1 MPSKSVREMNQAERR
16 HNSLAARSFH
26 AILLLSLMLGIAAVA
41 FGFTLY
47 ANATKLLY
55 ENKMSDAALTAALTV
70 DRENVARLTERV
82 LERWAQDPETAA
94 ARCEE
99 LKDEDYEKAADFLR
113 TIRYGNRLTTS
124 AIGIPDASGEH
135 FVFVVNANPVE
146 KTLEPG
152 QSVPMDRARLSA
164 LEPVNGRPAAMFLR
178 QANGELACIAAA
190 PVADEAGGTVG
201 YVICGVLLTDV
212 MKGSAGA
219 LWQYVLLLTALAALF
234 AFFALRHMKK
244 TVVEPVN
251 RIASAAEACIADRQA
266 GKRDQEHFHDLS
278 IQTGD
283 EVENLSLLLADMED
297 ELDRYEEDLT
307 RITSEKERIGA
318 ELDLAGQ
325 IQEGMLPSIFPPF
338 PGRSEFDIYASMHPA
353 KELGGD
359 FYDFFLL
366 DDDHLAI
373 VMSDASGKGV
383 PAALFMMASKI
394 LLNNYALLNV
404 ESPAKVLERVNHQ
417 ICLNNKAEMFV
428 TTWFGILEISTGRL
442 RAANAGHEY
451 PAFQKA
457 GGGFELFRDKHS
469 FVLGGMDGVRYKEY
483 EVRLAPGDALFLY
496 TDGVTEAADA
506 ENTLFGEDRMI
517 DALNLDPTAG
527 PEKLIDTVKAKID
540 EFVGDAPQFDDMT
553 MLCLRYRGNNTKKL
567 RLDATVEN
575 LPRVLAFIDKVL
587 EAADCPVKTQMQIDV
602 AVEEIFVNIAS
613 YAYAPDTGKAI
624 IGIDV
629 DEESRCARISFSDTG
644 MPYNPLERETPD
656 ISLPAEKREI
666 GGLGIHMVRK
676 IMDSV
681 EYEYRNG
688 QNRLFLTKSFE
699 S

>member
-1 MPSKSVREMNQAERR
+1 MPSKSVRDMNKAERR

-26 AILLLSLMLGIAAVA
+26 AILLLSLLLGIAAVA

-55 ENKMSDAALTAALTV
+55 ESKMSDAALTASLTV
-70 DRENVARLTERV
+70 DRESVARLSEQV
-82 LERWAQDPETAA
+82 LGRWAQDPETAA

-99 LKDEDYEKAADFLR
+99 LKDGDYEKVADFLR
-113 TIRYGNRLTTS
+113 TLRYGNRLTTS
-124 AIGIPDASGEH
+124 AIGVPDASGEH

-164 LEPVNGRPAAMFLR
+164 LQPVNGRPAAMFLR
-178 QANGELACIAAA
+178 QANGEWACIAAA
-190 PVADEAGGTVG
+190 PVTDEGGAAVG
-201 YVICGVLLTDV
+201 YVICGVLLTEV

-219 LWQYVLLLTALAALF
+219 LWQYVLLLAALAALF

-266 GKRDQEHFHDLS
+266 GKRDQEHFHDLG

-318 ELDLAGQ
+318 ELDMAGQ

-338 PGRSEFDIYASMHPA
+338 PGRTEFDIYASMHPA

-483 EVRLAPGDALFLY
+483 DFQMKPGDKLFVY
-496 TDGVTEAADA
+496 TDGVPEATNGKLEMFGTE
-506 ENTLFGEDRMI
+506 RMI
-517 DALNLDPTAG
+517 RVLNELPDATPRDVLT
-527 PEKLIDTVKAKID
+527 TVKTAVD
-540 EFVGDAPQFDDMT
+540 EFVGEAEQFDDMT
-553 MLCLRYRGNNTKKL
+553 MLCLQYKG
-567 RLDATVEN
+567 
-575 LPRVLAFIDKVL
+575 PDKV
-587 EAADCPVKTQMQIDV
+587 V
-602 AVEEIFVNIAS
+602 
-613 YAYAPDTGKAI
+613 
-624 IGIDV
+624 
-629 DEESRCARISFSDTG
+629 SD
-644 MPYNPLERETPD
+644 
-656 ISLPAEKREI
+656 
-666 GGLGIHMVRK
+666 
-676 IMDSV
+676 
-681 EYEYRNG
+681 
-688 QNRLFLTKSFE
+688 Q
-699 S
+699 